1 MSWPGQASEH
11 DANHGKT
18 DKSGRGSRISLE
30 VSREAAIMADPRQGS
45 LDDPAFRHDDE
56 AMEFVALD
64 DLQFPGAG
72 LGNRRGC
79 LRSLVAGIGEDAV
92 DEREEAAGALIEHEP
107 RTIAILYVSGVD
119 NHVQQETERIDEDVP
134 LATRDLLARIK
145 ALRVE
150 RGAPF

>member
-1 MSWPGQASEH
+1 MFWPGQSSEH
-11 DANHGKT
+11 DADHGEA
-18 DKSGRGSRISLE
+18 DEGGGGSCIALE
-30 VSREAAIMADPRQGS
+30 VSREASIVADPRQGS

-56 AMEFVALD
+56 VMEFVALD
-64 DLQFPGAG
+64 DLQLPGAG
-72 LGNRRGC
+72 LGNGC
-79 LRSLVAGIGEDAV
+79 GCFRSLVASIGEDAV

-107 RTIAILYVSGVD
+107 RAIAILYISGVD

-145 ALRVE
+145 ALRIE